1 MRQQASSKRHK
12 ASSKQHKVSSKR
24 SFLPFYLFTFLLF
37 LSSCYHKQTP
47 AVSPLTGDTIQL
59 VDSTAYYRQLDSL
72 AFARTHHY
80 TDNFNFVVREDSLV
94 LLRQEPEE
102 EVNHM
107 MTDSFAVYK
116 DQRLVVA
123 DIRIIS
129 NDPVDS
135 VWVQLGTEQSDFGWT
150 HETELLDRVDPDDPI
165 SQFIS
170 FFSDSHMLIFLVV
183 FGLMA
188 ASYLLWKTMRRNA
201 KIVHFNDIDSFYP
214 TLLAL
219 LVAASATFYA
229 TIQLFAPDTWREF
242 YFHPSLNP
250 FSQPAV
256 IEVFL
261 ISVWSMLIIGLAAL
275 DDVMRQLRSGD
286 AILYMGGLAAVCAFN
301 YIIFSISTLYY
312 VGYLLLVAYV
322 VLAIRQYFH
331 HSHSRFYCGS
341 CGAELREKGRCPK
354 CGAVND

>member
-1 MRQQASSKRHK
+1 MRQQASSKRHKASSKRHK

-24 SFLPFYLFTFLLF
+24 SFFPFYLFTFLLF

-150 HETELLDRVDPDDPI
+150 HETELLDRVD
-165 SQFIS
+165 
-170 FFSDSHMLIFLVV
+170 
-183 FGLMA
+183 
-188 ASYLLWKTMRRNA
+188 LLWKTMRRNA

-261 ISVWSMLIIGLAAL
+261 ISVWSMLIVGLAAL